1 MTTQILSP
9 CVQDQGHLAFL
20 HVNWRISQLLSRKY
34 PWSLP
39 LNCRCLSLS
48 DPIIGQHWILWSR
61 IEASSL
67 YAGLVYI
74 GCWMYDTFFHH
85 SFKACRKNMDLREW
99 KVNSKQSNLILEFYP
114 IWVYKRMRR
123 QDSICFKRS
132 TTNHVINLLTESEL
146 KKSNNQSLEF
156 MKNFHSIALFPWFIL
171 LAYSMYCW
179 GKINE
184 ERTQ

>member
-1 MTTQILSP
+1 MISSFKFIAFYCIPINDNTNSFPP
-9 CVQDQGHLAFL
+9 CIQDQGHLAFL

-39 LNCRCLSLS
+39 SNCRCLSLS

-67 YAGLVYI
+67 YAGLVYL

-99 KVNSKQSNLILEFYP
+99 KVNSKQSYLGIL
-114 IWVYKRMRR
+114 
-123 QDSICFKRS
+123 
-132 TTNHVINLLTESEL
+132 
-146 KKSNNQSLEF
+146 SNMSL
-156 MKNFHSIALFPWFIL
+156 
-171 LAYSMYCW
+171 
-179 GKINE
+179 
-184 ERTQ
+184 